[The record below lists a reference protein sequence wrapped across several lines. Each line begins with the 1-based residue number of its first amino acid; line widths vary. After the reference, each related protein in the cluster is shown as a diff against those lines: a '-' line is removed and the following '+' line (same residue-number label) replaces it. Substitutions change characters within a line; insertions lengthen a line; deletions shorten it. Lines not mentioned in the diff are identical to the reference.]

1 MALEV
6 GTLNARIKV
15 DTTGVSSTLG
25 SVKRD
30 LNDVKKSAERVEKNN
45 IDVTPKGADKLGTAG
60 KSAKSLGDNLR
71 DAGSQGKQ
79 LSVNGQVA
87 TELEKAAGAGG
98 KLKGVF
104 ESLSGVAGMVGLGAA
119 VGGVGAAF
127 NDMIKTGMAYR
138 SELNTMKES

>member
-1 MALEV
+1 M
-6 GTLNARIKV
+6 R
-15 DTTGVSSTLG
+15 
-25 SVKRD
+25 
-30 LNDVKKSAERVEKNN
+30 SASKKNN

-71 DAGSQGKQ
+71 DAGAQGKQ

-87 TELEKAAGAGG
+87 TELEKAAASGG

-138 SELNTMKES
+138 SELNTMNAVSGATASPDEAGRGRGQAIG

>member
-87 TELEKAAGAGG
+87 AELEKAAASGG

-119 VGGVGAAF
+119 VGGDLAPV
-127 NDMIKTGMAYR
+127 R
-138 SELNTMKES
+138 